1 MKVSMSGAKT
11 APAVASEKTVRLAA
25 SGILA
30 LGCRKADRS
39 RAARRQ
45 APTSWRK
52 DRVAPSRRAR
62 RSRPSDQEASEDR
75 SRSRTDQRRRET
87 PGRRSERHGSFE
99 ARPLREWLSFLF
111 CTCALWLPHAPQANR
126 TTPLAET
133 KKALQPHGAGLK
145 IKSTDR
151 PADLAEFGADP
162 QNPFPNGRRA
172 TPQASRREAQAT
184 REAYRESAR
193 PFAPRSLANPPR
205 RDRELR
211 FPQFEACAK
220 AALAKFLSFHWH
232 GARPDAR
239 ARRRESLP
247 ARTREQNN
255 SHSPS
260 RRAKFNCHIRALP

>member
-1 MKVSMSGAKT
+1 MRRRRIERRLGLRVDDPILSANL
-11 APAVASEKTVRLAA
+11 VRILRLASE
-25 SGILA
+25 
-30 LGCRKADRS
+30 
-39 RAARRQ
+39 
-45 APTSWRK
+45 
-52 DRVAPSRRAR
+52 
-62 RSRPSDQEASEDR
+62 
-75 SRSRTDQRRRET
+75 SRTRR
-87 PGRRSERHGSFE
+87 
-99 ARPLREWLSFLF
+99 LS
-111 CTCALWLPHAPQANR
+111 PRQ
-126 TTPLAET
+126 

>member
-1 MKVSMSGAKT
+1 MSRVDISDPKVHEDALVTRQECADYLRIT
-11 APAVASEKTVRLAA
+11 A
-25 SGILA
+25 
-30 LGCRKADRS
+30 
-39 RAARRQ
+39 
-45 APTSWRK
+45 TSW
-52 DRVAPSRRAR
+52 DRLVAI
-62 RSRPSDQEASEDR
+62 
-75 SRSRTDQRRRET
+75 
-87 PGRRSERHGSFE
+87 GK
-99 ARPLREWLSFLF
+99 
-111 CTCALWLPHAPQANR
+111 APQKVTPDGVWPRWRAGDIREPCANLKAR
-126 TTPLAET
+126 IRIQNTTPLAET

>member
-1 MKVSMSGAKT
+1 MK
-11 APAVASEKTVRLAA
+11 
-25 SGILA
+25 
-30 LGCRKADRS
+30 
-39 RAARRQ
+39 
-45 APTSWRK
+45 
-52 DRVAPSRRAR
+52 
-62 RSRPSDQEASEDR
+62 
-75 SRSRTDQRRRET
+75 
-87 PGRRSERHGSFE
+87 
-99 ARPLREWLSFLF
+99 SFLK
-111 CTCALWLPHAPQANR
+111 ARIRIQN